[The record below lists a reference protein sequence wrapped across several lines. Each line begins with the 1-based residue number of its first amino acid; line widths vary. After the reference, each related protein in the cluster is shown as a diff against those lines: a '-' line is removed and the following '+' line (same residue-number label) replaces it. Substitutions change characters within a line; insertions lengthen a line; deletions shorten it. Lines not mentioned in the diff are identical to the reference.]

1 MNKIDFYQIT
11 DGQTGAQ
18 VASGLDDNFNAI
30 EAALN
35 EVEAG
40 AQLKNP
46 IQMDP
51 NSGIINS
58 EEDYNAILPES
69 YLTEYPWQ
77 AEYAD
82 SLPWLWMNFKAK
94 VSEGTQICIKHNNK
108 FCEFTNIP
116 ETIGTA
122 SVDKK
127 ILTMKEKN
135 EYLGFE
141 CQKDLGVQKADLT
154 GIYQVYVLDK
164 NGAVTQEIVFECK

>member
-58 EEDYNAILPES
+58 EEDYNINFVIDNGS
-69 YLTEYPWQ
+69 GCK
-77 AEYAD
+77 
-82 SLPWLWMNFKAK
+82 WMR
-94 VSEGTQICIKHNNK
+94 Q
-108 FCEFTNIP
+108 
-116 ETIGTA
+116 
-122 SVDKK
+122 
-127 ILTMKEKN
+127 
-135 EYLGFE
+135 
-141 CQKDLGVQKADLT
+141 
-154 GIYQVYVLDK
+154 
-164 NGAVTQEIVFECK
+164 

>member
-58 EEDYNAILPES
+58 EEDYNTILPES
-69 YLTEYPWQ
+69 YLTEYP
-77 AEYAD
+77 
-82 SLPWLWMNFKAK
+82 
-94 VSEGTQICIKHNNK
+94 
-108 FCEFTNIP
+108 
-116 ETIGTA
+116 
-122 SVDKK
+122 
-127 ILTMKEKN
+127 
-135 EYLGFE
+135 
-141 CQKDLGVQKADLT
+141 
-154 GIYQVYVLDK
+154 
-164 NGAVTQEIVFECK
+164 